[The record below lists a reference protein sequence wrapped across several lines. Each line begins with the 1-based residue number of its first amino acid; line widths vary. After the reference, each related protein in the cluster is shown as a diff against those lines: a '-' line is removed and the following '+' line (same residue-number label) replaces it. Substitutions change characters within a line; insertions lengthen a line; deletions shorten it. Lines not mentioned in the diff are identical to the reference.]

1 MSFELEA
8 ALVRLVL
15 YCYRHERYR
24 PGLRVVRRCA
34 QKIIREAYQDAKLN
48 TQNS

>member
-1 MSFELEA
+1 MTTDLET

-15 YCYRHERYR
+15 YCYRHERQR

-34 QKIIREAYQDAKLN
+34 QARIRAAYRNAER
-48 TQNS
+48 